1 MVVQLPNSAGRG
13 GEIER
18 GQADTV
24 VLITR
29 AAERQGSDRA
39 TALIL
44 AWQEANI
51 PLTDVH
57 LPLKTFLGYKLMFWD
72 TLLALSAHET

>member
-1 MVVQLPNSAGRG
+1 MVVQLPNSAGRE

-18 GQADTV
+18 G
-24 VLITR
+24 
-29 AAERQGSDRA
+29 
-39 TALIL
+39 
-44 AWQEANI
+44 QEANI

-57 LPLKTFLGYKLMFWD
+57 LPLKTSLGYKLMFWD